1 MAFINGYKYTNE
13 ADALHAQ
20 DICRINEGLPKPNGT
35 TLQAVDVQFASL
47 NTPNFWYIVFCDESQ
62 ILGEP
67 ITFEVIQLEFNLHP
81 N

>member
-13 ADALHAQ
+13 ANVLHAQ
-20 DICRINEGLPKPNGT
+20 DICRINEGLPKPGGT

-47 NTPNFWYIVFCDESQ
+47 NVPPFWYITFCDESQ
-62 ILGEP
+62 ILGTPE
-67 ITFEVIQLEFNLHP
+67 TFEVVEPNLKT

>member
-1 MAFINGYKYTNE
+1 MQSINGYKYINE

-20 DICRINEGLPKPNGT
+20 DICRINEGLPKPGGT

-47 NTPNFWYIVFCDESQ
+47 NVPPFWYITFCDESK
-62 ILGEP
+62 ILGIPE
-67 ITFEVIQLEFNLHP
+67 TFDVFQPEFTN

>member
-1 MAFINGYKYTNE
+1 MAFINGYKYINE

-20 DICRINEGLPKPNGT
+20 DICRINEGLPKQGGT
-35 TLQAVDVQFASL
+35 TLQAVDVEFALL
-47 NTPNFWYIVFCDESQ
+47 NTPNFWYIIFCEESK

-67 ITFEVIQLEFNLHP
+67 EIFEVLYPQINL

>member
-1 MAFINGYKYTNE
+1 MPYISGYKYNNE

-20 DICRINEGLPKPNGT
+20 DICRINEGLPKQGGT

-47 NTPNFWYIVFCDESQ
+47 NTPNFWYIIFCEESK

-67 ITFEVIQLEFNLHP
+67 EIFEVVHREFNL

>member
-1 MAFINGYKYTNE
+1 MAYIKGYKYTNKD
-13 ADALHAQ
+13 DALHAQ
-20 DICRINEGLPKPNGT
+20 DICRINEGLPKSNGA

-47 NTPNFWYIVFCDESQ
+47 NSPNFWYIVFCDESQ

-67 ITFEVIQLEFNLHP
+67 INFEVIYPQLNL

>member
-20 DICRINEGLPKPNGT
+20 DICRINEGLPKPGGT
-35 TLQAVDVQFASL
+35 TLQAVDVQYASL
-47 NTPNFWYIVFCDESQ
+47 NVFPFWYIVFCNESQ
-62 ILGEP
+62 ILGIPE
-67 ITFEVIQLEFNLHP
+67 TFNVVQPDFNL

>member
-1 MAFINGYKYTNE
+1 MAYINGYKYTNE

-35 TLQAVDVQFASL
+35 TLQAVDVKEANL
-47 NTPNFWYIVFCDESQ
+47 NEPIFWYILFCEESK

-67 ITFEVIQLEFNLHP
+67 EIFEVLYPQINL

>member
-1 MAFINGYKYTNE
+1 MPFINGYKYTNE

-20 DICRINEGLPKPNGT
+20 NICRINEGLPKPGGT
-35 TLQAVDVQFASL
+35 TLQAVDVQFAGL
-47 NTPNFWYIVFCDESQ
+47 NLDTFWYIVFCEESK

-67 ITFEVIQLEFNLHP
+67 ITFEVIQPEFNIHP